1 MPRRKATPA
10 KQAAATTPDVAPD
23 PRALPDESNGPEVFV
38 DFVFDH
44 GLLHVAVVNG
54 SDIAAYHVS
63 VSFDPPFR
71 GLGGEQDTSSLPLFR
86 AIEFLAPRRR
96 IETFLDR
103 SSDYFQR
110 KEPRRIRADISW
122 RDARKRRYT
131 RRIVHDLGIY
141 EDVSYV
147 VHRPA
152 PHDTAPPTITSRS
165 TTPVTGRGD
174 HGSPQG

>member
-10 KQAAATTPDVAPD
+10 KQAAAATRGATRGPSV
-23 PRALPDESNGPEVFV
+23 PDESGGPEVFV
-38 DFVFDH
+38 DFIFDH

-54 SDIAAYHVS
+54 TDTAAYDVT
-63 VSFDPPFR
+63 VRFDPAFR
-71 GLGGEQDTSSLPLFR
+71 GLGGEQETSALPLFR
-86 AIEFLAPRRR
+86 GIEFLAPRRR

-110 KEPRRIRADISW
+110 KEPRRISAAVSW

-131 RRIVHDLGIY
+131 RHIVHDLGIY
-141 EDVSYV
+141 EDVSYL

-152 PHDTAPPTITSRS
+152 PHDTAASTTTSRS
-165 TTPVTGRGD
+165 TTPRTGRGD

>member
-1 MPRRKATPA
+1 M
-10 KQAAATTPDVAPD
+10 
-23 PRALPDESNGPEVFV
+23 PDESGSPEVFV
-38 DFVFDH
+38 DFVFDC

-54 SDIAAYHVS
+54 TDVAAYHVT
-63 VSFDPPFR
+63 VTFDPPFR
-71 GLGGEQDTSSLPLFR
+71 GLGGTQETSSLPLFR
-86 AIEFLAPRRR
+86 GIEFLAPRRR

-110 KEPRRIRADISW
+110 KEPRRISADISW

-131 RRIVHDLGIY
+131 RRIAHDLGIY

-147 VHRPA
+147 VHRSTPGDAA
-152 PHDTAPPTITSRS
+152 PSTTTSRS

-174 HGSPQG
+174 HGSLPG

>member
-1 MPRRKATPA
+1 MPRRKAAPA
-10 KQAAATTPDVAPD
+10 KQAAATTWDETPDAVRPGA
-23 PRALPDESNGPEVFV
+23 SGSPEVFV
-38 DFVFDH
+38 DFVFDR

-54 SDIAAYHVS
+54 TDAAAYHVS
-63 VSFDPPFR
+63 VAFDPPFR
-71 GLGGEQDTSSLPLFR
+71 GLGGTQETSALPLFR
-86 AIEFLAPRRR
+86 GIAFLAPRRR

-110 KEPRRIRADISW
+110 REPQRICADISW
-122 RDARKRRYT
+122 RDANKRRYR

-152 PHDTAPPTITSRS
+152 PGDAAPSTITSRS